1 MNGGYKGEDK
11 MLNFILPDENNRADV
26 LSFYKE
32 IEKNGGVLENRIF
45 DSDERVFV
53 KRYWI
58 DK

>member
-1 MNGGYKGEDK
+1 MVDIRKYK
-11 MLNFILPDENNRADV
+11 MLNFILPDESNRADV
-26 LSFYKE
+26 LSFYEE

-58 DK
+58 EK